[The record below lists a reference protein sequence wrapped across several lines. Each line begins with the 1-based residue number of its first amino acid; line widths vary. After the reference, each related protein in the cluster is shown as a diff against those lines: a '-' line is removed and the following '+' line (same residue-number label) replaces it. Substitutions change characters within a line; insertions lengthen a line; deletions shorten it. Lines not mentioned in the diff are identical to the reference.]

1 MVHIKTLTVGDYQT
15 NCYIVWG
22 EDTDRCIVIDPGY
35 EPKTILQAA
44 EDAGKKIDSI
54 LLTHGHFDHV
64 GGLRD
69 LAHQTGCRIYL
80 NRKEELLPDSMTG
93 GMLFYSNAYADG
105 DTLQMA
111 GLTLEIIHTPGHTPG
126 SVCIAAEDVLFSG
139 DTLFAGSIGRTD
151 FPGGDVPDMKKS
163 LAKLGALPVN
173 YRVYPGHG
181 ESTTIET
188 EKAQNPF
195 LRGTIEI

>member
-1 MVHIKTLTVGDYQT
+1 MVHIKTLPVGEYQT

-44 EDAGKKIDSI
+44 NDAGKKIDSI

-80 NRKEELLPDSMTG
+80 HRKEEMLPDSMTG
-93 GMLFYSNAYADG
+93 GMLFYSNPYAEG
-105 DTLQMA
+105 DVLNMA
-111 GLTLEIIHTPGHTPG
+111 GLSLTILHTPGHTPG
-126 SVCIAAEDVLFSG
+126 SVCIAVEDVLFAG

-163 LAKLGALPVN
+163 LARLGSLPVN

-181 ESTTIET
+181 EPTTIEQ

-195 LRGTIEI
+195 LRGTIQI